1 MSTDLA
7 DRLGTLLHSR
17 VEGLVRLSGGASR
30 ETWSFD
36 SVDPRSG
43 ARRELILRRDPP
55 GAARGDGMELEARLL
70 TAAAKAGVPVPGVR
84 AAGPADP
91 ARLDTSYLIMDRIA
105 GETIARKILRDPEYG
120 TARTLLAGQGGEAL
134 ARLHRIDPATVH
146 GLEFSDPLVRYRST
160 YDQLSEALAT
170 RVPVFE
176 WAFAWLQEHRP
187 QGRPQTVV
195 HGDFR
200 LGNVIVNSDGLA
212 AVLDW
217 ELAHLGDPM
226 EDLGWLCVKAWRFG
240 GAPEV
245 GGFGTLDELIA
256 GYERGGGVADRAV
269 VQWWIVAG
277 TLMWGVMCMLQANAH
292 LSGALRSVE
301 LAAIGRRV
309 PEQEHDL
316 LLLLAPEELAA
327 AKATHAASAQS
338 ARAASGTMSFSDEF
352 GLPSAAAL
360 VDAVRHYIEND
371 VMVNTTGRTQF
382 HGRVA
387 SNVLAMVAR
396 QLSAMS
402 PHVAAADQLAT
413 VDQPASISALASQ
426 LVARLAV
433 ANPKYLE
440 G

>member
-1 MSTDLA
+1 MSLDLSPDLA
-7 DRLGTLLHSR
+7 ARLGTLLHSR

-36 SVDPRSG
+36 SVDPRTG

-120 TARTLLAGQGGEAL
+120 AARTQLAGQCGEAL
-134 ARLHRIDPATVH
+134 ARLHRTDPSTVH
-146 GLEFSDPLVRYRST
+146 GLEVSDPLIRYRAT
-160 YDQLSEALAT
+160 YEQLSTALAT

-176 WAFAWLQEHRP
+176 WAFAWLQEHRLE
-187 QGRPQTVV
+187 GRPQTVV

-200 LGNVIVNSDGLA
+200 LGNVIVGPDGLR

-245 GGFGTLDELIA
+245 GGFGTIDELIA
-256 GYERGGGVADRAV
+256 GYERGGGVADPDAV
-269 VQWWIVAG
+269 RWWIVAG
-277 TLMWGVMCMLQANAH
+277 TLIWGVMCMLQANAH
-292 LSGALRSVE
+292 LSGALQSVE

-316 LLLLAPEELAA
+316 LLLLAPDALAA
-327 AKATHAASAQS
+327 AKTAHSAAVTDNVADVPLADS
-338 ARAASGTMSFSDEF
+338 F
-352 GLPSAAAL
+352 GLPSAAKL
-360 VDAVRHYIEND
+360 VDAVRHYLEHD
-371 VMVNTTGRTQF
+371 VMLTTSGRTQF

-387 SNVLAMVAR
+387 ANVLAIVSR
-396 QLSAMS
+396 QLNARD
-402 PHVAAADQLAT
+402 ADLDTGPDGQSSSVYTLANQ
-413 VDQPASISALASQ
+413 VVS
-426 LVARLAV
+426 RLAV
-433 ANPKYLE
+433 ANPKYLS